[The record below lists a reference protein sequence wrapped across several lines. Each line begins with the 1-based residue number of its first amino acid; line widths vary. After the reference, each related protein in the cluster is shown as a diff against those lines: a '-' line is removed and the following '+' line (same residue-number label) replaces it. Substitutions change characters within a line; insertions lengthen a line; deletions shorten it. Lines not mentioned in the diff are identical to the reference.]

1 MINDRTLNKIRA
13 MLAKTVDNG
22 CTEAE
27 AMTALT
33 MAQMM
38 MDEHEVTLEDLK
50 LEDEKAII
58 ARSDLKDPQNVRW
71 KIAYWIAQF
80 TETYTYGHKKRI
92 NFVGLK
98 ADVDF
103 AIWLTDTLASF
114 VHAQLK
120 AWMWKNGY
128 QKLQG
133 NLRAKVINS
142 FVTGCTHTINNKLAQ
157 MVKERRPTSNGTA
170 LVLAKNALI
179 EDAVKDLEIGKA
191 DNRGRKA
198 KFLGDVLKAG
208 MEAGERAS
216 FGRPVETGGM
226 LRLGK

>member
-1 MINDRTLNKIRA
+1 MSNEKTLNKIRA
-13 MLAKTVDNG
+13 MLSKTVDNG

-27 AMTALT
+27 AMAALT

-71 KIAYWIAQF
+71 KLCYWVAQF
-80 TETYTYGHKKRI
+80 TETYTYGNKKSVK
-92 NFVGLK
+92 FVGLK

-120 AWMWKNGY
+120 SYMWSKGY
-128 QKLQG
+128 QKFQG
-133 NLRAKVINS
+133 AKRNRVINS
-142 FVTGCTHTINNKLAQ
+142 FVTGCTHTINNKLSK
-157 MVKERRPTSNGTA
+157 MVKERKPTSNGTA

-179 EDAVKDLEIGKA
+179 EDAIKDLGIKA
-191 DNRGRKA
+191 ADKRGRKA

-226 LRLGK
+226 LRLK